1 MDEDSISL
9 TFIGIFTGIAVL
21 MCAGAATMIVGT
33 ADAFSFKDKDLIRFR
48 ENVVKRNRE
57 LGEEIS
63 EQTGLY
69 QFEPISIRFER
80 NDDGVYEM
88 RFFGDSQ
95 DLLYGARYSVMKNVV
110 YTNLSQ
116 EQVKNYKE
124 ILKKV
129 TNNAYNNSNNIR
141 GEVLVTDIGKD
152 NEGVGGIYSQGA
164 YENYLEITNELFNV
178 LNESLTNNFTIEEIA
193 PVVSYTKMLSKE
205 YEYDTS
211 KPTLLQMISGQF
223 LMGSIKTDYINT
235 NYILT
240 DVSPVNKEGEKNYV
254 YVDTIQTDDAKTFYK
269 VQGCFIVDG
278 ENLTSTEVYKKIA
291 NGEYTT
297 FFKGDK
303 QTYKNDNIQENDL
316 NLTM

>member
-1 MDEDSISL
+1 MDEEEIGQRILLVGSL
-9 TFIGIFTGIAVL
+9 ITLVGMV
-21 MCAGAATMIVGT
+21 AGPVILLGS
-33 ADAFSFKDKDLIRFR
+33 ADIFSFKDKDLIRFR
-48 ENVVKRNRE
+48 ENVVEKNRE
-57 LGEEIS
+57 LGERIS

-141 GEVLVTDIGKD
+141 GEVLVTGIGKD

-223 LMGSIKTDYINT
+223 LMGSIKTEYINT

-240 DVSPVNKEGEKNYV
+240 DVSPVNKEGENNYV

-297 FFKGDK
+297 FFEGDK